1 MNIPYWQ
8 EWLDELR
15 GTFSEKVYVQYFA
28 RLKPVSYVSG
38 RMMVQVPMGVDLGA
52 LSPYKIL
59 AQMAY
64 LEVAHQ
70 QVELEF
76 VAEKAPEADKPKF
89 TQMPR
94 TSLNDK
100 YVFEKFVMG
109 KNSEF
114 AFHAARSV
122 ANQPGMTRYN
132 PLLIYGKPGLGKTH
146 LMQAIGHYIRQ
157 TDPTKVVCYISA
169 DDFAREY
176 MEVIKNANRDSSGP
190 DAFANYYR
198 KEVDILLI
206 DDIQHFSGKEGTQ
219 VEFFHIFN
227 ALHQSGKQLVFTS
240 DVEPSLVKGLEER
253 LISRFQWGLCVD
265 IQAPDV
271 ETREAILRR
280 KAEEE
285 HLDLPDDV
293 VSFVARTLESN
304 VRDLEMMITRLLA
317 QASIFN
323 EDITLEMTRGV
334 LHALGKA
341 ARPKA
346 NLEEIVERVAE
357 YYQVDGERL
366 LDSGRGTKEVAL
378 ARQIAM
384 FFLKELSSLS
394 LKSIGARFSGRDHST
409 VVHAIK
415 TVQKLIEGDA
425 QFKRELESL
434 RSRLN

>member
-1 MNIPYWQ
+1 MIPYWQ
-8 EWLDELR
+8 EWLKQLR
-15 GTFSEKVYVQYFA
+15 ETFSEKVFHLYFA
-28 RLKPVSYVSG
+28 RLKPLSFQNSRAVL
-38 RMMVQVPMGVDLGA
+38 QVPSGVDPI
-52 LSPYKIL
+52 SIQPYKML
-59 AQMAY
+59 AQLAY
-64 LEVAHQ
+64 FEICQ
-70 QVELEF
+70 QNIDIEF
-76 VAEKAPEADKPKF
+76 VPERQTSTPEKPKF
-89 TQMPR
+89 AQIPR

-100 YVFEKFVMG
+100 YVFEKFVIG

-114 AFHAARSV
+114 AFHAAKSV
-122 ANQPGMTRYN
+122 AAQPGGTRYN

-146 LMQAIGHYIRQ
+146 LLQAIGHYVRMI
-157 TDPTKVVCYISA
+157 DPTKVICYISA
-169 DDFAREY
+169 GDFVREY
-176 MEVIKNANRDSSGP
+176 MDVMMNANRDRSAA
-190 DAFANYYR
+190 DAFAHYYR
-198 KEVDILLI
+198 REVDVLLM
-206 DDIQHFSGKEGTQ
+206 DDIQHFDGTQ
-219 VEFFHIFN
+219 GTQDEFFHIFN

-240 DVEPSLVKGLEER
+240 DKEPSQVKGLEER

-265 IQAPDV
+265 IQTPDV

-280 KAEEE
+280 KSEEE

-293 VSFVARTLESN
+293 VSFIAHALESN

-323 EDITLEMTRGV
+323 EDITLEMTREV

-346 NLEEIVERVAE
+346 NLEDIVDKVAE
-357 YYQVDGERL
+357 YYKIDGERL

-384 FFLKELSSLS
+384 YFLKDLSSLS

-415 TVQKLIEGDA
+415 TVQKMVEGDA
-425 QFKRELESL
+425 QFRRELDSL
-434 RSRLN
+434 RARLH